1 MAELNDKQLRFI
13 DEYMIDLNATQAA
26 IRAGYSPRT
35 AKAQGARLL
44 TNVNLRARLDEKL
57 AETSKRTGVNA
68 DRVVRELARIAL
80 GDLTDI
86 VDVDEGKIKDG
97 VSRDDR
103 AAISSVRIKRTTRTD
118 KDGAE
123 EVTIDREI
131 KLCNKIDALE
141 LLGKHLGMF
150 TQKLSVE
157 TRDITLEE
165 YLRQLDAGGTDNEH
179 PEAE

>member
-1 MAELNDKQLRFI
+1 MAALNEKQERFI
-13 DEYMIDLNATQAA
+13 EEYMIDLNATQAA
-26 IRAGYSPRT
+26 IRAGYSPKS
-35 AKAQGARLL
+35 ANINGPRLL
-44 TNVNLRARLDEKL
+44 SNASVRARVDQRL
-57 AETSKRTGVNA
+57 AETSKRTGINA

-86 VDVDEGKIKDG
+86 VDVAEGEIKDG
-97 VSRDDR
+97 VTRDDR
-103 AAISSVRIKRTTRTD
+103 AAISSVRVKRTTRTD